1 MGRRR
6 AGRSAAH
13 APIPS
18 PAGASLRAPWGHF
31 SAQPT
36 HLPPPVSS
44 AHRRCRLSSNTRC
57 GARRA
62 LRLSCADNGDR
73 AARFPPVRAQMRP
86 LPAHHLR
93 ERVAGAPPFNRG
105 SALCRRA
112 VRRSRD
118 RGRHPMPC
126 LDAGSLERRHNASR
140 CQGSTLC
147 RGRQRGKLQIW
158 SEAAFCVR
166 CGAALQAG
174 YHAARDPPSA
184 DGAGLRRCARRCGVD
199 GKVVL
204 RRDRRWC
211 LQAKWSSPE
220 EYAWRDYPRFL
231 SVS

>member
-73 AARFPPVRAQMRP
+73 AARFP
-86 LPAHHLR
+86 LSELR
-93 ERVAGAPPFNRG
+93 CV
-105 SALCRRA
+105 LCRRIICGRGWPA
-112 VRRSRD
+112 RRPSTVARRCAGERSAAPGIEAATQCRASMPGALNAGTTRAD
-118 RGRHPMPC
+118 ARGALFAGGGNAGSFRYGVKRPSACVAARHCRPAIMRRAILPAPTAPVSG
-126 LDAGSLERRHNASR
+126 DAG
-140 CQGSTLC
+140 
-147 RGRQRGKLQIW
+147 
-158 SEAAFCVR
+158 
-166 CGAALQAG
+166 
-174 YHAARDPPSA
+174 
-184 DGAGLRRCARRCGVD
+184 DGAGQMARLSCSGTGGGVFRRSGVR
-199 GKVVL
+199 L
-204 RRDRRWC
+204 
-211 LQAKWSSPE
+211 A
-220 EYAWRDYPRFL
+220 
-231 SVS
+231 